1 MGRSKRTDLAAC
13 IGLLILRLELSAP
26 KTFRTVL
33 KRLQLQVSLSS
44 WILHSFD
51 TCVNPLPISPAGLQ
65 WLSKMD
71 LFLFM
76 WLIILGVMGVMT
88 FAGVFILLV
97 PVIDPE
103 RSGSD

>member
-1 MGRSKRTDLAAC
+1 MLC
-13 IGLLILRLELSAP
+13 CVIILNPPPQLI
-26 KTFRTVL
+26 FR
-33 KRLQLQVSLSS
+33 QLPHL
-44 WILHSFD
+44 
-51 TCVNPLPISPAGLQ
+51 SPAGLR

-71 LFLFM
+71 LFLFV

-103 RSGSD
+103 RSSSA